1 VFRGFP
7 EKCKVLVPGR
17 VESLKSG
24 EFPAIFV
31 LSCSGLINP
40 RRLDLIVQIQS
51 HSTNRLL
58 LCSLLF
64 QYFLCSLNF
73 VLGLLDRASHAFSD
87 SGS

>member
-51 HSTNRLL
+51 HSTNRPL
-58 LCSLLF
+58 LCSSSF
-64 QYFLCSLNF
+64 PIFSVFTKFCS
-73 VLGLLDRASHAFSD
+73 GAT
-87 SGS
+87 